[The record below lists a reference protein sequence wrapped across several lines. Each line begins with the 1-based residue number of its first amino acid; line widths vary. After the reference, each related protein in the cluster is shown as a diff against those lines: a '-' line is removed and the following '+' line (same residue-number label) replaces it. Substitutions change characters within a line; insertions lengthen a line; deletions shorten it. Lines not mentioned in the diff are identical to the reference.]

1 MVVVPVVGGGAG
13 SWWWCRF
20 AIPFWRLR
28 RFWRSVTTRFHA
40 IPVAPLPVPTRR
52 RFGDVELSVVV
63 VVVVVTVVVLVLV
76 AAVFWVVVPDLLL
89 PFAGTPACRSGR
101 IC

>member
-13 SWWWCRF
+13 SWCRF
-20 AIPFWRLR
+20 AIPFWGLR

-40 IPVAPLPVPTRR
+40 IPVAPLPVPTRC
-52 RFGDVELSVVV
+52 RFGNVGLSVVV